1 MTGPVASVLLVGMGG
16 AAGAVARHFVGSVI
30 EGRNSVISVNLVGS
44 FILGF
49 VSGFPGASTAMLLV
63 GVGFCGGF
71 TTFSSFTIETVTT
84 AESGEI
90 LLATRFALINL
101 IGAVGALI
109 LGSLLV
115 SATV

>member
-1 MTGPVASVLLVGMGG
+1 MTGPVASVLLVGTGG
-16 AAGAVARHFVGSVI
+16 AAGAVARHSVGSVI
-30 EGRNSVISVNLVGS
+30 EGQNSVISVNLVGS
-44 FILGF
+44 FILGV
-49 VSGFPGASTAMLLV
+49 VSAIPGASTVMLLV

-71 TTFSSFTIETVTT
+71 TTFSSFAVETVAT

-90 LLATRFALINL
+90 FLGTRFAIVNL

>member
-1 MTGPVASVLLVGMGG
+1 MTGPVASVLLVGVGG
-16 AAGAVARHFVGSVI
+16 AAGAVARYSVGSVI
-30 EGRNSVISVNLVGS
+30 EGQNSVISVNLGGS
-44 FILGF
+44 FILGV
-49 VSGFPGASTAMLLV
+49 VSAIPGASIAMLLI

-71 TTFSSFTIETVTT
+71 TTFSSFAVETVAT

-90 LLATRFALINL
+90 SLGTRFALANL

-115 SATV
+115 SATA

>member
-1 MTGPVASVLLVGMGG
+1 MTESFVSVLLVGIGG
-16 AAGAVARHFVGSVI
+16 AAGAVVRHSVGSVI
-30 EGRNSVISVNLVGS
+30 ESRNSVISVNLVGS
-44 FILGF
+44 FILGI
-49 VSGFPGASTAMLLV
+49 VLGIPGASTVTVLV
-63 GVGFCGGF
+63 GAGFCGGF
-71 TTFSSFTIETVTT
+71 TTFSSFAVETVAT

-90 LLATRFALINL
+90 FLGTRFALVNL